1 MFVGFVVDY
10 IFFSLC
16 FYVGGWVGGFEN
28 GRLLVVVGR
37 DEKRVMG
44 LWSLVAEGLFPENT
58 PLIFLNVRSQSS
70 IVC

>member
-10 IFFSLC
+10 VFFSLC

-28 GRLLVVVGR
+28 GRLLVVVRR

-44 LWSLVAEGLFPENT
+44 FWSQ
-58 PLIFLNVRSQSS
+58 R
-70 IVC
+70 